1 MKLRNLI
8 GYRSERNS
16 RCRTCRRKNR
26 RRRRRGSGGSS
37 GRPIGANS
45 DPRGGSDSYPPCL
58 ASPSS
63 FDSFNFFIL
72 YIHTIEPCLLLWFE
86 NQIHVFA
93 FGLSEVQFQYENPN
107 LPFCLTT
114 KHNPLSE
121 KENAFGPPIVSGH
134 VSNSL
139 KNEWH
144 LPQRIKSPKPTQKN
158 ASPIRISALRWNKG
172 WYGRFGTKWQDWLE

>member
-1 MKLRNLI
+1 MLIITQNTETKLSYSKGSHIKICKKKKKKKERMKLRNLI
-8 GYRSERNS
+8 AY
-16 RCRTCRRKNR
+16 RRKNR

-63 FDSFNFFIL
+63 FDSFNFSIL

-93 FGLSEVQFQYENPN
+93 LDSGRSNSNTKTQIYPYNFFKNPN

-114 KHNPLSE
+114 EHNPLSE
-121 KENAFGPPIVSGH
+121 NHRAAGLTLPLHFSSV
-134 VSNSL
+134 L
-139 KNEWH
+139 K
-144 LPQRIKSPKPTQKN
+144 
-158 ASPIRISALRWNKG
+158 
-172 WYGRFGTKWQDWLE
+172 